1 MRKTKMSI
9 FGVMVFT
16 CMIFI
21 VGLNAS
27 KLKAQQVDATW
38 TTIDTSKCSESS
50 LNNVI
55 NTLIGEGQRKFY
67 ILNGVY
73 NLNGSIELNQPNVII
88 QGQSKECTKIVQSN
102 PLKNSI
108 EINSDGVQVSNL
120 NVNNQSGGVA
130 VSCRNSNNVNVQGC
144 VIYGAQND
152 QAVVFSKDG
161 GNDIQDVE
169 NSNLNMCNILE
180 GNEIY
185 SYFSDGGVLFSK
197 QNHGTIDSNFIVGSR
212 ISFRLCRN
220 STVSYNKIKNSATN
234 GIRYTVPAYSNN
246 ILGNIIRNTRS
257 SGILVTREKPWVT
270 PTDYRASGSKIDGNT
285 INGSRYFGIE
295 INNLKGAEVEGNVI
309 NNIDFNGI
317 YILYSD
323 SIQVVQNQIGNP
335 NYLLVDGKTQNWDER
350 YNSGIILD
358 YMVSNSTLDKNIIT
372 NSMDNCPYGIR
383 IQPDAS
389 NCKNTITNNIING
402 FFKNGISMRSDAPFS
417 NIMGDGNVVN
427 IITMPSSSNAN
438 TK

>member
-16 CMIFI
+16 CMIFV

-55 NTLIGEGQRKFY
+55 NKLIGEGQRKFY

-108 EINSDGVQVSNL
+108 EINSDGIQVSNL

-180 GNEIY
+180 GNEIH

-220 STVSYNKIKNSATN
+220 STVSYN
-234 GIRYTVPAYSNN
+234 
-246 ILGNIIRNTRS
+246 
-257 SGILVTREKPWVT
+257 
-270 PTDYRASGSKIDGNT
+270 
-285 INGSRYFGIE
+285 
-295 INNLKGAEVEGNVI
+295 
-309 NNIDFNGI
+309 
-317 YILYSD
+317 
-323 SIQVVQNQIGNP
+323 
-335 NYLLVDGKTQNWDER
+335 
-350 YNSGIILD
+350 
-358 YMVSNSTLDKNIIT
+358 
-372 NSMDNCPYGIR
+372 
-383 IQPDAS
+383 
-389 NCKNTITNNIING
+389 
-402 FFKNGISMRSDAPFS
+402 
-417 NIMGDGNVVN
+417 
-427 IITMPSSSNAN
+427 
-438 TK
+438 